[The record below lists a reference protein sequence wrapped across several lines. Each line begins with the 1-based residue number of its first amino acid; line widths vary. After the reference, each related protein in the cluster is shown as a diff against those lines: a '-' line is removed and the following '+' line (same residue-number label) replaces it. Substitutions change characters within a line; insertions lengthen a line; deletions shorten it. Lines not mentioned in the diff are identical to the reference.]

1 MGVETQPFR
10 HTVECF
16 TRFKYC
22 LIVIGTRD
30 FSVACRT
37 LYSTSSDPSRSSP
50 ALRTSGGIPTLPI
63 STSPSTKLEPSRGQV
78 SGDTSSSSS
87 ECSRGSSP
95 TIGSSAQED
104 SAADDITTA
113 CVQQSSTSA
122 KVPGSSSRKSSDA
135 CAVRSRKTSVVTSVY
150 GDPVESCGKSS
161 KSSSVCGKVLSG
173 GEVSSTRNKDTDDAG
188 GDTKITYTLPT
199 PPIDTATNGKASAG
213 SFDYSTRTFTTSKQ
227 QSLQTSPHQEFSASG
242 IGGVSGLGAGFPYP
256 GLHARA
262 AVSGRSLRSRAL
274 LSRGGNYAVRKMS
287 VAGGPG
293 GFHHQGGSD
302 IGGGAGGLGGSI
314 DLKDEDARQEFDTM
328 ERWLDEHPEFVHDYF
343 ARKAHKSMVDGW
355 LLAHA
360 LAGAENLSTS
370 SASSKAS
377 SGANTPVRKI
387 SAQDFERGG
396 ILNPI
401 VSTVDGLPTFL
412 GPSCSST
419 PTPTSKCRRRSK
431 SELKALD
438 EKELMYELVID
449 ICNDLDVTSLCYKIL
464 QNLCILL
471 NADRCSLF
479 LVKGTSSKYLA
490 SKLFDVTSDSE
501 FETVCDREDEIRIPL
516 GTGIAGYVAKTGE
529 VVNIP
534 DAYELREHVSLGKET
549 PPPIQKHRLF
559 QMRRIP
565 DSLGK

>member
-1 MGVETQPFR
+1 M
-10 HTVECF
+10 
-16 TRFKYC
+16 
-22 LIVIGTRD
+22 
-30 FSVACRT
+30 
-37 LYSTSSDPSRSSP
+37 SD
-50 ALRTSGGIPTLPI
+50 A
-63 STSPSTKLEPSRGQV
+63 
-78 SGDTSSSSS
+78 SSSSS
-87 ECSRGSSP
+87 DCSRSSSITLGSAPVEGLDLDLDGTGRCIQQQPLVISKEFS
-95 TIGSSAQED
+95 GD
-104 SAADDITTA
+104 SRSE
-113 CVQQSSTSA
+113 SSTSLDSCPLSLPQA
-122 KVPGSSSRKSSDA
+122 ALGIEFSGESGSFESSWDSGCSSSTSRSKAPVVETSSGRNNDIDIIATSATGLYPPNLDCTSGDTNRESNSLKS
-135 CAVRSRKTSVVTSVY
+135 
-150 GDPVESCGKSS
+150 P
-161 KSSSVCGKVLSG
+161 
-173 GEVSSTRNKDTDDAG
+173 
-188 GDTKITYTLPT
+188 DTKITYTLPT
-199 PPIDTATNGKASAG
+199 PPIDTANDSATTS
-213 SFDYSTRTFTTSKQ
+213 SFDYSNISIANNSGSSSQRDNQASTQ
-227 QSLQTSPHQEFSASG
+227 QEVPAAASVAPG
-242 IGGVSGLGAGFPYP
+242 VGGVSGLGAGYSHPALY
-256 GLHARA
+256 ART

-274 LSRGGNYAVRKMS
+274 LSRGASYAVRKMS
-287 VAGGPG
+287 GSGGPG
-293 GFHHQGGSD
+293 GLHHHGGGDNGGVGGS
-302 IGGGAGGLGGSI
+302 GGST
-314 DLKDEDARQEFDTM
+314 DSKDEDVRQEFDMM

-370 SASSKAS
+370 STSSKAS

-479 LVKGTSSKYLA
+479 LVKGTSAKYLA

-501 FETVCDREDEIRIPL
+501 FESVCDREDEIRIPL

-534 DAYELREHVSLGKET
+534 DAYEVSACFLTSPWLLLVFSVNVDGFVAVS
-549 PPPIQKHRLF
+549 IGGNHRAF
-559 QMRRIP
+559 VGYIRYGCWAINSVVVIGPWQ
-565 DSLGK
+565 

>member
-1 MGVETQPFR
+1 MAKDEARRKRERSTDTSDLPLNLSASTTGR
-10 HTVECF
+10 RLLCF
-16 TRFKYC
+16 TCKHDRLGPCFGP
-22 LIVIGTRD
+22 LG
-30 FSVACRT
+30 AA
-37 LYSTSSDPSRSSP
+37 SP
-50 ALRTSGGIPTLPI
+50 ASRTSGGYPASPI
-63 STSPSTKLEPSRGQV
+63 SPSPSTKLEPSGGQV
-78 SGDTSSSSS
+78 SDTSSSSS
-87 ECSRGSSP
+87 ECNRSSSS
-95 TIGSSAQED
+95 TLGSAQED
-104 SAADDITTA
+104 LVGGDAAE
-113 CVQQSSTSA
+113 CVQQCSPTSSVSIGT
-122 KVPGSSSRKSSDA
+122 SRKSSDT
-135 CAVRSRKTSVVTSVY
+135 CTVPPLTRCLETPVS
-150 GDPVESCGKSS
+150 GDPVESGVDSS
-161 KSSSVCGKVLSG
+161 KDNT
-173 GEVSSTRNKDTDDAG
+173 VSSKALDEVVCLSNKDTDDVN

-199 PPIDTATNGKASAG
+199 PPIDTIDSRTSTA
-213 SFDYSTRTFTTSKQ
+213 SFDFSTYTTSQRSQ
-227 QSLQTSPHQEFSASG
+227 QVSPHQELSAAG
-242 IGGVSGLGAGFPYP
+242 GGGVSALGAGLPYP
-256 GLHARA
+256 GINARA

-274 LSRGGNYAVRKMS
+274 LSRGASYAVRKMS
-287 VAGGPG
+287 VVGGPG
-293 GFHHQGGSD
+293 GFHHQGSGD
-302 IGGGAGGLGGSI
+302 NGGGAGGIGGGGGSI
-314 DLKDEDARQEFDTM
+314 DTKDEDVQQEFDMM

-370 SASSKAS
+370 STSSKAS

-534 DAYELREHVSLGKET
+534 DAYEVLSGPMACRKSPR
-549 PPPIQKHRLF
+549 PPKGQVKF
-559 QMRRIP
+559 
-565 DSLGK
+565 D